1 MTSTTVTSSGSERF
15 GPGTRVVLRNV
26 SGHRDTGLTSCPGT
40 VLYGRLNALAAKA
53 RSIGLPKIF
62 EPRVDEVESVFRFRA
77 RISSTAPWVVS
88 IKTRAGV
95 QIAQQAGTGTAI
107 DWTWDASLV
116 PSGRYTWT
124 SARLGAPGDR
134 SAADRRHERPARHS
148 GRGGAR
154 RMVELPSTS
163 FSSLLG
169 AAAA

>member
-1 MTSTTVTSSGSERF
+1 MSGSERF

-26 SGHRDTGLTSCPGT
+26 SGHRDPGLTSCPGT

-88 IKTRAGV
+88 IKTHAGV

-124 SARLGAPGDR
+124 IGAGSALPAAW

-148 GRGGAR
+148 GRGGAEQGTER
-154 RMVELPSTS
+154 SRGQLHHSP
-163 FSSLLG
+163 G